1 MLESSDRKCYCRVC
15 FRNKIAAESSGDQ
28 TEEKNQRT
36 GGKLIPYPAMFCQHS
51 EPHGRRAISANMT
64 PPSKRPLQCPKA
76 DCNKYISVFTLE
88 SHFRY
93 EHKEVP
99 VILTQLDARSGSV
112 FSPKNLRY
120 GITNCIAL
128 VSVMDFDFSNIM
140 QQSSHHKQ
148 PTPGS
153 RHNSSPLP
161 SDTGPVMVLMA
172 TRLASC
178 HLSLLPSSDASSTA
192 YSESNCTKVG
202 VEEETCTVQQN
213 LEYNT
218 GPLCPNDKV
227 SDGMKWIH
235 CRYISLW
242 STDVEIQFK
251 AILTLNLR

>member
-1 MLESSDRKCYCRVC
+1 MSLASSRTCQICHQNFQGNEMLESTDRKCYCRVC

-28 TEEKNQRT
+28 KVEKDQHT
-36 GGKLIPYPAMFCQHS
+36 GGKLIPYPAIFSQHS
-51 EPHGRRAISANMT
+51 EPHGRQAVSANMS

-99 VILTQLDARSGSV
+99 VILTQLDARSALE

-120 GITNCIAL
+120 GVTNCIVL

-140 QQSSHHKQ
+140 QQSSQHKQ
-148 PTPGS
+148 PTP
-153 RHNSSPLP
+153 RPRLHPRPLP

-178 HLSLLPSSDASSTA
+178 HLSLVPSSDASSTT
-192 YSESNCTKVG
+192 YSESNYTQVC
-202 VEEETCTVQQN
+202 VEEEARTVQQD
-213 LEYNT
+213 LEYT
-218 GPLCPNDKV
+218 AGPLCPNDKV
-227 SDGMKWIH
+227 
-235 CRYISLW
+235 
-242 STDVEIQFK
+242 
-251 AILTLNLR
+251 

>member
-1 MLESSDRKCYCRVC
+1 
-15 FRNKIAAESSGDQ
+15 
-28 TEEKNQRT
+28 
-36 GGKLIPYPAMFCQHS
+36 
-51 EPHGRRAISANMT
+51 
-64 PPSKRPLQCPKA
+64 
-76 DCNKYISVFTLE
+76 
-88 SHFRY
+88 
-93 EHKEVP
+93 
-99 VILTQLDARSGSV
+99 
-112 FSPKNLRY
+112 
-120 GITNCIAL
+120 
-128 VSVMDFDFSNIM
+128 
-140 QQSSHHKQ
+140 
-148 PTPGS
+148 
-153 RHNSSPLP
+153 
-161 SDTGPVMVLMA
+161 MVLMA